1 MAGQMDDKERRCGVF
16 SVAIRWVCVWVLGC
30 SGISIVWN
38 AMAG

>member
-1 MAGQMDDKERRCGVF
+1 MAGQMDDKSLWCVF
-16 SVAIRWVCVWVLGC
+16 SVAYLFCVWVLGC